1 VSNAKPPRPI
11 VKAHRHVA
19 ANTMFDLFFDHL
31 VEPPDREVAD
41 FLVVQPK
48 NMSAGGITGVCVL
61 PVVGD
66 SVALVDCY
74 RHPLAQMSLEAPKG
88 FIDAGETPT
97 QAALRE
103 LAEETGL
110 SCAIADLIRL
120 GTVAPEPG
128 IINGRVALFVA
139 LNCSGTL
146 RVDPAEIGMSAVR
159 LLDPAEV
166 EREIGAERILDAVT
180 QLLLCRYRATP
191 RIGSA

>member
-1 VSNAKPPRPI
+1 MSETKPSRPI

-19 ANTMFDLFFDHL
+19 ANSMFDLFFDHL
-31 VEPPDREVAD
+31 VEPPDREVAN

-48 NMSAGGITGVCVL
+48 TMGAGGITGVCVL

-88 FIDAGETPT
+88 FIDPGETPA

-110 SCAIADLIRL
+110 SCADADLVRL

-128 IINGRVALFVA
+128 IINGRIALFAA
-139 LNCSGTL
+139 LNCKGSL
-146 RVDPAEIGMSAVR
+146 RVDPAEIGMSAVH
-159 LLDPAEV
+159 LLDKAEI
-166 EREIGAERILDAVT
+166 EGAIDTYRILDAVT
-180 QLLLCRYRATP
+180 LLLLCQHRTKE
-191 RIGSA
+191 